1 LKLIPVWLCP
11 KTCRTKNFAMTIS
24 ASSNFAIQ
32 TLRAKALGKNRVVF
46 VSGTF
51 NIVHPG
57 HLRLLRFAAECG
69 DFLVVGVLADQLALG
84 AQLKA
89 DVRLD
94 GVAAISWVGDAFI
107 LEDAPANFIAELKPA
122 VVVMGKEHENANN
135 PEQIAVQSYGG
146 SLVYGSGDT
155 TFSSLELLRSETE
168 LVHHSTII
176 KPKEYLT
183 HHGIDLSSLDF
194 LLAQMRGLKI
204 CVVGD
209 TIVDEYIQCD
219 PLGLSQEDPTI
230 VVTPIMANKFLGGA
244 GIVAAH
250 ARGLGAGVVK
260 FVTVTGDDET
270 RAYVADKLQ
279 AYGVDAKLVVDES
292 RPTTLK
298 QRYRAGNK
306 TLLRV
311 SHLRQHSINKAL
323 RQKMRDH
330 VFAALVDADLLI
342 FSDFNYGALPQDLVE
357 EITKECNRR
366 SIMMVADSQSSSQ
379 VGDVSRFS
387 TAALLTPTEREARL
401 ALGNY
406 EDGLVVLAETL
417 RKKARAQNVVITL
430 GSEGVLIHAG
440 DLGNRKWHTD
450 RLPALNVSPKDT
462 AGAGDCLLV
471 CTAMSLVLGRT
482 VWESLYLG
490 SVAAAC
496 QVGRIGNIPLVAA
509 ELLAEVNKS
518 NSNF

>member
-1 LKLIPVWLCP
+1 
-11 KTCRTKNFAMTIS
+11 MTIS
-24 ASSNFAIQ
+24 ASSSLAIQ
-32 TLRAKALGKNRVVF
+32 TLRAKAAGKDRVVF

-51 NIVHPG
+51 NVVHPG

-69 DFLVVGVLADQLALG
+69 DFLVVGVLADQLAPA

-89 DVRLD
+89 DVRMD

-107 LEDAPANFIAELKPA
+107 LDDTPANFIAELQPS

-135 PEQIAVQSYGG
+135 PEQLAVQSYGG

-155 TFSSLELLRSETE
+155 TFSSLELLRSETK
-168 LVHHSTII
+168 LVNHSTII

-194 LLAQMRGLKI
+194 LLTQMRGLKI

-219 PLGLSQEDPTI
+219 PLGMSQEDPTI

-244 GIVAAH
+244 AIVAAH

-279 AYGVDAKLVVDES
+279 AYGVDAKIVIDES

-298 QRYRAGNK
+298 QRFRAGNK

-311 SHLRQHSINKAL
+311 SHLRQHTISKAL
-323 RQKMRDH
+323 RRQMRDH
-330 VFAALVDADLLI
+330 VFAALDEADLLI
-342 FSDFNYGALPQDLVE
+342 FSDFNYGALPQDLVDDISE
-357 EITKECNRR
+357 ECTRR

-379 VGDVSRFS
+379 VGDVSRFRN
-387 TAALLTPTEREARL
+387 TALLTPTEREARL

-406 EDGLVVLAETL
+406 EDGLVVLAEAL
-417 RKKARAQNVVITL
+417 RMKTRAQNIVITL
-430 GSEGVLIHAG
+430 GAEGVLIHAG
-440 DLGNRKWHTD
+440 DSDNRKWHTD
-450 RLPALNVSPKDT
+450 RLPALNAAPKDT

-496 QVGRIGNIPLVAA
+496 QVGRIGNTPLTAS
-509 ELLAEVNKS
+509 ELLADVHTS
-518 NSNF
+518 NRNF